1 MVPPHGL
8 GSAGRTNLN
17 LFLQKDSR
25 GNHFLTIH
33 DLSWMCADVNQMY
46 DRMCTKDLTT
56 YSAVMLLSQESTTE
70 QQTTEIDTI
79 CG

>member
-33 DLSWMCADVNQMY
+33 DLFWMCANVNQMY
-46 DRMCTKDLTT
+46 DGMCTKDLTT